1 MLSKTLSALAFALTI
16 PLLLDGCGLDD
27 SQDAQVRLVNA
38 TTEYDTMDLYDVNS
52 DGESSLFVSG
62 TASNDASAYQGLT
75 EGSYT
80 FRILG
85 AGGSSAASSTSG
97 SVTKQDHFVLV
108 SYLSG
113 GALTTLLLGE
123 DEARPASGNAK
134 LRVLNGAAS
143 EVGGIDVFVT
153 SHECTALTDTDTA
166 FASDVSGLQDSFGEI
181 ITSSAGTSW
190 NLCVTGTGSKSDVR
204 LAITG
209 ASFKDRQIST
219 LILTRTSGGALLNGM
234 LLEQQGALT
243 SYANTL
249 ARVRL
254 VADAA
259 NAGLV
264 SATVNNVALAA
275 DQASPQIGGYQAI
288 SSGTL
293 AMALSIGG
301 TAVTTTPLTVDAGGD
316 YTLLVAGTAAA
327 PTIALLADNNTP
339 STSTSLPVKMRLV
352 NGLNNL
358 ETPASTT
365 AAGSL
370 VASGVAFGSASA
382 YDTLAANSGTADIL
396 VNSAGA
402 TLFQLADQTLVS
414 GGIYTVFLLG
424 DSPLGTGSG
433 GSAMSLDRSGS

>member
-1 MLSKTLSALAFALTI
+1 MLSKSLSALALALTF
-16 PLLLDGCGLDD
+16 PLLLNGCGLDD
-27 SQDAQVRLVNA
+27 AQDAQVRLVNA

-52 DGESSLFVSG
+52 DGDSSLFISG
-62 TASNDASAYQGLT
+62 TASNAVSSYQGLS

-80 FRILG
+80 FKILG

-113 GALTTLLLGE
+113 GALTTLLMGE
-123 DEARPASGNAK
+123 DESAPASGNAK
-134 LRVLNGAAS
+134 LRILNGAAS
-143 EVGGIDVFVT
+143 EVGSVDVFVT

-166 FASDVSGLQDSFGEI
+166 FATSVSGLQDSFGEI
-181 ITSSAGTSW
+181 VTSSAGSSW
-190 NLCVTGTGSKSDVR
+190 NLCVTGAGSKSDLR

-209 ASFKDRQIST
+209 AAFKNKQIST
-219 LILTRTSGGALLNGM
+219 LILTRTSGGVLVNGM
-234 LLEQQGALT
+234 LLDQQGSLV
-243 SYANTL
+243 SYTNTL

-259 NAGLV
+259 NSGQV
-264 SATVNNVALAA
+264 SATVNNVALAV
-275 DQASPQIGGYQAI
+275 DQISPQIGTYQSI
-288 SSGTL
+288 SSGALT
-293 AMALSIGG
+293 MSLSIGG

-358 ETPASTT
+358 DTPASLT
-365 AAGSL
+365 ASGSL
-370 VASGVAFGSASA
+370 VASGIAFGSASG
-382 YDTLAANSGTADIL
+382 YGTLAANSGTADIL
-396 VNSAGA
+396 VNSGGA
-402 TLFQLADQTLVS
+402 TQFSLADQTLVS

-424 DSPLGTGSG
+424 DSTLGNASSGS
-433 GSAMSLDRSGS
+433 SMILDRSGS